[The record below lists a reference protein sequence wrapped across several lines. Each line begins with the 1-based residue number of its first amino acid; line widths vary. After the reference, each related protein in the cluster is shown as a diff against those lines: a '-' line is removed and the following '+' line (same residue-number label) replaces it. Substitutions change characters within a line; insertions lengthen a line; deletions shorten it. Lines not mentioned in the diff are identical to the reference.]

1 MGAASQHRNSLRS
14 LARARTPLLT
24 RELAP
29 SPSLSFGRA
38 VAHLHLSRGSW
49 KGRPPAARGADSV
62 SPPSWAGLRAAGG
75 RGVAGS
81 QRPAVGPVGTL
92 RTRGPLRRPVSLER
106 AIAASPGSRVQIGVA
121 GPSPDAQLPN
131 AKTETGRRALSPCG
145 CLGEGVAGTTH
156 GHWR

>member
-1 MGAASQHRNSLRS
+1 MGGAQ
-14 LARARTPLLT
+14 
-24 RELAP
+24 
-29 SPSLSFGRA
+29 GR
-38 VAHLHLSRGSW
+38 W
-49 KGRPPAARGADSV
+49 WEGR
-62 SPPSWAGLRAAGG
+62 
-75 RGVAGS
+75 RGVAEA
-81 QRPAVGPVGTL
+81 AVGRVGTL

-145 CLGEGVAGTTH
+145 CLGEGVAGTTD